1 MTVQAILIEDSA
13 EIRLAITPALAELA
27 DVDVTA
33 FAEEAGDALQLLSRE
48 PCELV
53 ILDLFL
59 RKGSGLDVLDHLR
72 ADGYRTPVVVLTN
85 YATDDTRERCLTAGA
100 EAVFDKSTELD
111 AFFEYCLE
119 FSDRKYV
126 RDSTLQAPF

>member
-1 MTVQAILIEDSA
+1 MSVKAILIEDSA
-13 EIRLAITPALAELA
+13 EIRQAITPALSELA
-27 DVDVTA
+27 DVHVAA
-33 FAEEAGDALQLLSRE
+33 FAEEACEAVQLLIRQ

-59 RKGSGLDVLDHLR
+59 RKGSGLDVLAHMR
-72 ADGYRTPVVVLTN
+72 ANGYRTPVVVLTN
-85 YATDDTRERCLTAGA
+85 YATQNTRERCLTAGA

-119 FSDRKYV
+119 FSDQKYV